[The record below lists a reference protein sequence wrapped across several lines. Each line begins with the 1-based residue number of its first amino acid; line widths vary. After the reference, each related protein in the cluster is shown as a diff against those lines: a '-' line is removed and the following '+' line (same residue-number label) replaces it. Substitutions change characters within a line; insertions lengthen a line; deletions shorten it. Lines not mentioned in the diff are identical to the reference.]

1 MMNPKPGDGA
11 ERCIVDGSEGNK
23 SELENTN
30 RQDSQTDA
38 FFDFENASGEHG

>member
-1 MMNPKPGDGA
+1 MNPKPGDEA
-11 ERCIVDGSEGNK
+11 ERCIVDSSGRNK

-30 RQDSQTDA
+30 RQDSQMDA